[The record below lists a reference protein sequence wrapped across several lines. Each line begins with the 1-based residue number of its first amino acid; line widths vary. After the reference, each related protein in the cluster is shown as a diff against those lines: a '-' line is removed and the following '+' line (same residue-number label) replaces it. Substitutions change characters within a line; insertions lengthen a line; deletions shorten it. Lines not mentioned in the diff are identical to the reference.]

1 MVVTFVILKNTLD
14 YVKSLG
20 SKLQQRDMD
29 IYFALKMIDEV
40 TSNIHALRSNID
52 ETIDVWYKQA
62 QTLADTIGSVEET
75 PRRKKA
81 QIFRANIRADS
92 PQEYY
97 KISVLI
103 PFIDELLQQLN
114 DRFSMDNRQVIQC
127 LFSIIPSLIVDNA
140 NIQGLRLP

>member
-1 MVVTFVILKNTLD
+1 
-14 YVKSLG
+14 
-20 SKLQQRDMD
+20 MD
-29 IYFALKMIDEV
+29 IYFTLKMIDEV
-40 TSNIHALRSNID
+40 ISNIHALRSNID

-62 QTLADTIGSVEET
+62 QTVADTIGSVEET
-75 PRRKKA
+75 PRRAKA
-81 QIFRANIRADS
+81 QSFRAYVPAES

-114 DRFSMDNRQVIQC
+114 DGFSMDNRQVIKC

-140 NIQGLRLP
+140 NIQGIAAD